1 MGKRGRKNKYEEVI
15 KPRLEEIKKLLKE
28 GYSQKAIA
36 EHIGV
41 SYSTWKKHKA
51 EIMAFSA
58 VVDASREKAIEDLE
72 ASMFKSALG
81 FSYKVKKAMK
91 LKTVEYE
98 DGKRKKEVERIEY
111 YDEEVYV
118 PPSIASAQFLLKNW
132 AKGKYSNNPAELQQ
146 KKEEFEFNKSK
157 DDWTD

>member
-1 MGKRGRKNKYEEVI
+1 
-15 KPRLEEIKKLLKE
+15 
-28 GYSQKAIA
+28 
-36 EHIGV
+36 
-41 SYSTWKKHKA
+41 
-51 EIMAFSA
+51 
-58 VVDASREKAIEDLE
+58 
-72 ASMFKSALG
+72 
-81 FSYKVKKAMK
+81 MK

-146 KKEEFEFNKSK
+146 KKEEFEFNKSR

>member
-1 MGKRGRKNKYEEVI
+1 
-15 KPRLEEIKKLLKE
+15 
-28 GYSQKAIA
+28 
-36 EHIGV
+36 
-41 SYSTWKKHKA
+41 
-51 EIMAFSA
+51 
-58 VVDASREKAIEDLE
+58 
-72 ASMFKSALG
+72 MFKSALG

-132 AKGKYSNNPAELQQ
+132 AKRQI
-146 KKEEFEFNKSK
+146 F
-157 DDWTD
+157 